1 METSPLHELLGR
13 LARLPSDTRTSLS
26 FFSRLP
32 VGAPGPSF
40 NLRQSAGAWP
50 LAGLVIALVPAGL
63 YWLFLAIG
71 IYAFLGPLLVI
82 AVMVALTGA
91 LHEDGLADTADGF
104 GGGRSREQKLAIMR
118 DSRLGTYGALALL
131 FSVLVR
137 AAALGSIV
145 YPGYP
150 AGSLA
155 LLMVAVLS
163 RSMALWHWNG
173 TMPARPDGFAW
184 AAGRPDWLS
193 LLVGL
198 ISGAIAA
205 IILLVAFGVAGLIG
219 ILLALVGLNA
229 FTRQCRRQIG
239 GHTGDTIGAAQQIT
253 ETLLLVGL
261 SLSWA
266 AFLD

>member
-1 METSPLHELLGR
+1 MHELLGR
-13 LARLPSDTRTSLS
+13 LARLPSDTLTSLS

-32 VGAPGPSF
+32 VRGPGASF

-50 LAGLVIALVPAGL
+50 FAGLVIALIPAAL
-63 YWLFLAIG
+63 YWFFLAIG
-71 IYAFLGPLLVI
+71 IYNFLGPLLVI
-82 AVMVALTGA
+82 AAMVALTGA
-91 LHEDGLADTADGF
+91 LHEDGLADTVDGF
-104 GGGRSREQKLAIMR
+104 GGGSSREAKLAIMR
-118 DSRLGTYGALALL
+118 DSRIGTYGALALL
-131 FSVLVR
+131 FSVLIR

-150 AGSLA
+150 AGSVA

-163 RSMALWHWNG
+163 RGMALWHWNA

-198 ISGAIAA
+198 ITGAIAA
-205 IILLVAFGVAGLIG
+205 IVLLVAFGVAGLIG
-219 ILLALVGLNA
+219 ILLALVALGYFNRL
-229 FTRQCRRQIG
+229 CREQIG

>member
-1 METSPLHELLGR
+1 LHELFGR
-13 LARLPSDTRTSLS
+13 LRQLPSDTLTSLS

-32 VGAPGPSF
+32 VRGAGASF
-40 NLRQSAGAWP
+40 NLRRSAGAWP
-50 LAGLVIALVPAGL
+50 IAGLVIAIVPSAL

-82 AVMVALTGA
+82 AVMIAITGA

-104 GGGRSREQKLAIMR
+104 GGGRSRERKLAIMR

-131 FSVLVR
+131 FSVLIR

-155 LLMVAVLS
+155 LLLVAVLS
-163 RSMALWHWNG
+163 RSMALWHWNS

-184 AAGRPDWLS
+184 AAGRPDWVS

-198 ISGAIAA
+198 ISGGIAA
-205 IILLVAFGVAGLIG
+205 IVLLVAFGVAGLIG
-219 ILLALVGLNA
+219 ILLALVALGF
-229 FTRQCRRQIG
+229 FTSLCRRQIG

-266 AFLD
+266 AYVD